1 MGTIILSL
9 LILQG
14 IKDLL
19 KPQWMELVP
28 KSLAFTAFMGVMA
41 GFTTTIGNVAGVIM
55 AMYLMSKQLPKQEFV
70 GTGAWFFLFVNVIK
84 IPFYVNLGMID
95 AASISLNVWM
105 VPAVFVG
112 AYLGVKVLRRIPQ
125 RIFHVSVLLLG
136 ALGAIRLIVM
146 DL

>member
-1 MGTIILSL
+1 
-9 LILQG
+9 
-14 IKDLL
+14 
-19 KPQWMELVP
+19 
-28 KSLAFTAFMGVMA
+28 
-41 GFTTTIGNVAGVIM
+41 M